1 MHRRLAPA
9 ACLLLPAL
17 SLQAQNTN
25 QPTIRVT
32 TRLVQVNVVV
42 HDKKGEP
49 VADLKKEDFSIFDKG
64 KEQKV
69 AVFSMDSID
78 AAPKPWPPLPPSLF
92 SNPRPRAAA

>member
-1 MHRRLAPA
+1 MRRLLTPA
-9 ACLLLPAL
+9 ISLLLPAFL
-17 SLQAQNTN
+17 LLAQNTN

-78 AAPKPWPPLPPSLF
+78 AAPKPWPALPPNRF
-92 SNPRPRAAA
+92 SNH